1 MFQCKIWSFGRSKSA
16 KNHSISVNCASRAP
30 PISTS
35 ALPRVTPASTSP
47 LKRPRCRVDR
57 QVHFRFSVPLPF
69 PVRSSQWSR
78 ASRRSPPAFVPAKLA
93 APSRF
98 PAPQPSSPHPAPPTP
113 YPEPEFAVPRPE
125 SHPQRPAAI
134 NLNLGAPPRSSTSTL
149 RPSSGRLKVPV
160 SFPKPYSSPPS
171 LSPRKSLTVAGGTP
185 PRAASARSRGVP
197 PRTPGSPGPLAAGAP
212 YLRRRLATAGPD
224 RRAATALLRVRR
236 RRPALHH
243 RPRVS

>member
-1 MFQCKIWSFGRSKSA
+1 MFFSLIRVPNQLAPKTKVVDLLSLYNFYFGQISCSNVKFGALDGQSRL
-16 KNHSISVNCASRAP
+16 NHSISVNCASSAP

-35 ALPRVTPASTSP
+35 ASPRVTPASTSP

-69 PVRSSQWSR
+69 PVRSTQWSR

-125 SHPQRPAAI
+125 SHPQRPVAI
-134 NLNLGAPPRSSTSTL
+134 NPK
-149 RPSSGRLKVPV
+149 PSSAPHRQRPI
-160 SFPKPYSSPPS
+160 
-171 LSPRKSLTVAGGTP
+171 
-185 PRAASARSRGVP
+185 SAPFRPDSR
-197 PRTPGSPGPLAAGAP
+197 
-212 YLRRRLATAGPD
+212 
-224 RRAATALLRVRR
+224 
-236 RRPALHH
+236 
-243 RPRVS
+243 